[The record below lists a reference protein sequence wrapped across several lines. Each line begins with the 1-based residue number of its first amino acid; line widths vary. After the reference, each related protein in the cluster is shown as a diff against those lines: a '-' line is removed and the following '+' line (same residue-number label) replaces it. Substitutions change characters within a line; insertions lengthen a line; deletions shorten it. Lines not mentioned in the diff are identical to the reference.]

1 MNYIVQSALEERR
14 QHFVSKR
21 SVWNQLTT
29 TAFFIVANLIQF
41 SSFAGQKW
49 PKTAWTQGKSKCV
62 ELQGLYQRPAVTRSR
77 KTGSVIF
84 IFKHSTATESRNNL
98 GRCLYGLWQTDMS
111 GFYPCSQLTRSCA
124 ATSVQCQA
132 WVSILCL
139 LGLLPQLGAEPRL
152 NSFSWCKCKGSLPAS
167 AQSMGQTNLC
177 LLAKENVVRP
187 SDFRWYMPT
196 ANYLGTQ

>member
-98 GRCLYGLWQTDMS
+98 GRYAYTDFGRQTWAGS
-111 GFYPCSQLTRSCA
+111 IHAPSWPEAVQLHQCS
-124 ATSVQCQA
+124 
-132 WVSILCL
+132 
-139 LGLLPQLGAEPRL
+139 
-152 NSFSWCKCKGSLPAS
+152 
-167 AQSMGQTNLC
+167 
-177 LLAKENVVRP
+177 VRP
-187 SDFRWYMPT
+187 ELVYFASKAY
-196 ANYLGTQ
+196 YLSLVLNQD